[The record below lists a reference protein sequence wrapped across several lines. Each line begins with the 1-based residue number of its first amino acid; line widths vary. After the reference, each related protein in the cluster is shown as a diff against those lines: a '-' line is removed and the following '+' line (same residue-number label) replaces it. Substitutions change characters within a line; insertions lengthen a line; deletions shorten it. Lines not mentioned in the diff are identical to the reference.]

1 MKLLEPIRLGPV
13 EVRNRVVSTAHAAY
27 LDFFQPGSNGERYI
41 AYQERRAEGGA
52 GMVVLTAMHV
62 HESSGLLNHFN
73 YEEGDMARKFR
84 ELSRRLHAHGTTAI
98 SQLFHYGMQSIS
110 SVRPDLHPLWGWSQ
124 RVNSEGEIGHA
135 MTDAEVET
143 VIEAFCRTA
152 QIAVEN
158 GMDGVE
164 LHGTHG
170 YLIQQS
176 FTPMFNR
183 RTDRWGDPLA
193 FTTELARRVRA
204 AIGPDK
210 VLGFRTS
217 ADDLVPPEKGGVGPD
232 KCREYT
238 VEFVRTGVFDYLNH
252 SEGQGGSHY
261 AQAIGSYRHKFGRWL
276 PLTRALRDA
285 INATIPVIGVG
296 RIPTPDLAEG
306 ALQAGDCDMVGMTR
320 AQIADPDLVRKLMT
334 GQGARIRT
342 CTGANQGCIDRA
354 RYPITCFQNP
364 EVGEE
369 NRLRRMDAVPTEPKH
384 VLVVGGGPAGMK
396 AAEIAARR
404 GHRVVLAEGGPVLG
418 GRLNMVGA
426 MGAASNLLSATA
438 WIEQEMADLPVEV
451 RLQTVVDADYIRAE
465 APDAII
471 LATGAQPQGG
481 LTCRDDGSIVVLSSD
496 EAARGEY
503 EGQRFDMAGTRA
515 LMVDL
520 RGSYES
526 ALVLESLVDRG
537 ATVTVVTPFQ
547 VFGPN
552 LGFTHMNDL
561 LARMLRAGTR
571 LLTMSK
577 LVEVAQGEA
586 TVVHAA
592 SGERTRASYD
602 FIVSGAPPRSNDMLR
617 AECEGIAPT
626 FLAGDVISPRS
637 ALEAIREGDRVAR
650 RI

>member
-1 MKLLEPIRLGPV
+1 MKLLEPIRLGPT

-27 LDFFQPGSNGERYI
+27 LDFFQPGSDGERYI
-41 AYQERRAEGGA
+41 AYQERRAQGGA
-52 GMVVLTAMHV
+52 GMIILTAMHV

-73 YEEGDMARKFR
+73 YEEADIARKFR
-84 ELSRRLHAHGTTAI
+84 ELSSRVHRHGTTAI

-110 SVRPDLHPLWGWSQ
+110 SVRPDMHPLWGWSQ
-124 RVNSEGEIGHA
+124 RVNTEGETGHA

-152 QIAVEN
+152 RIAVEN

-176 FTPMFNR
+176 FTPMFNQ
-183 RTDRWGDPLA
+183 RTDKWGDPLA
-193 FTTELARRVRA
+193 FTTELAHRVRA

-217 ADDLVPPEKGGVGPD
+217 ADDLVPPEKGGVGPE

-238 VEFVRTGVFDYLNH
+238 AAFVKTGAFDYLNH

-261 AQAIGSYRHKFGRWL
+261 AHAIGSYRHKFGRWL

-285 INATIPVIGVG
+285 IDAAIPVIGVG
-296 RIPTPDLAEG
+296 KIPTPDLVEG
-306 ALQAGDCDMVGMTR
+306 APQAGDCDLVGMTR
-320 AQIADPDLVRKLMT
+320 AQISDPDLVRKLMN
-334 GQGARIRT
+334 GQASRIRT

-369 NRLRRMDAVPTEPKH
+369 NRLREMDAVPTTPKR
-384 VLVVGGGPAGMK
+384 VLVVRGGPAGMK

-404 GHRVVLAEGGPVLG
+404 GHSVVLAERGPVLG
-418 GRLNMVGA
+418 GRLNMVGT

-451 RLQTVVDADYIRAE
+451 RLQTVVDAEYLRAE
-465 APDAII
+465 APDAIV
-471 LATGAQPQGG
+471 LATGAEPQGG
-481 LTCRDDGSIVVLSSD
+481 LSCADDGSIVVLSSD
-496 EAARGEY
+496 EAARGEC
-503 EGQRFDMAGTRA
+503 EGQKFDTAGTRA

-552 LGFTHMNDL
+552 LGFTHMNDM
-561 LARMLRAGTR
+561 LARLLRAGTR
-571 LLTMSK
+571 LATLSK
-577 LVEVAQGEA
+577 LADVSDGEA
-586 TVVHAA
+586 TIVHAV
-592 SGERTRASYD
+592 SGERSRAAFD
-602 FIVSGAPPRSNDMLR
+602 LVVSGAPPRSNDGLR
-617 AECEGIAPT
+617 AQCESIAPT